1 MYNGHVAIPTVLTD
15 PATYM
20 YPNPWPRVEIPCAQE
35 FGLLTALTD
44 LDISLNSLEKI
55 DGLQWVNLTRMK
67 RLNLRGN
74 APLEVLPFQLGMY
87 DDLAWLDVT
96 GCNINSPPPVIIQRG
111 VRPII
116 DYLRRLY
123 DGQV

>member
-1 MYNGHVAIPTVLTD
+1 
-15 PATYM
+15 
-20 YPNPWPRVEIPCAQE
+20 
-35 FGLLTALTD
+35 
-44 LDISLNSLEKI
+44 
-55 DGLQWVNLTRMK
+55 MK

-123 DGQV
+123 DGQVKKRLSGASDSCSSLPLSSSHFPHTNITQT